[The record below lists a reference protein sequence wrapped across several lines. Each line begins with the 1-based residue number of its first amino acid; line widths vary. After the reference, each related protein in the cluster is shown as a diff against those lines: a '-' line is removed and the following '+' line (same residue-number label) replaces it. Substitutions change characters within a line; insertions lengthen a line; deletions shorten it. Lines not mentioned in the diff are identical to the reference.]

1 MSMSS
6 VKTTTTNGVERL
18 DYDGIANVFATP
30 APPSARYAGQCGER
44 PMDYTVQLVGEARR
58 RRVYAQPVGNVS
70 VLYIK
75 TQGRIVHVES
85 AMDAAFHRVG
95 A

>member
-1 MSMSS
+1 MSGL
-6 VKTTTTNGVERL
+6 KTKTTNGVERL

-30 APPSARYAGQCGER
+30 APPSARWAGQYSER
-44 PMDYTVQLVGEARR
+44 AMDYTVVLAGETRR
-58 RRVYAQPVGNVS
+58 RRVYAQPIGNVS

-85 AMDAAFHRVG
+85 AMDAAFHRRG